1 MRILFTTLLAAFALP
16 SAVEASTYNLI
27 CTPERSYQISYID
40 KVNEWGDLTQDRS
53 KYKEDIK
60 LGKKFKV
67 SYNFKN
73 NNGFLENNTAKAVR
87 ILDPGPYE
95 YAPLFLYSQ
104 VGATDSTE
112 KENKYGEILTVS
124 SIKLNTWNIRIER
137 PTDSSTRF
145 VSIKSLEDSK
155 ERYTMDDS
163 FEETNFSLTEKLI
176 HEISNGLC
184 KAIK

>member
-40 KVNEWGDLTQDRS
+40 KVNKWGDLTQDRS

-73 NNGFLENNTAKAVR
+73 NNGFLENNPAKAVR

-104 VGATDSTE
+104 VGAADGTE
-112 KENKYGEILTVS
+112 KENKYGEILAVS

>member
-1 MRILFTTLLAAFALP
+1 MKRLLLPLLAGLALP
-16 SAVEASTYNLI
+16 TTVEASTYYLI

-40 KVNEWGDLTQDRS
+40 KVNKWGDLTQDRS

-73 NNGFLENNTAKAVR
+73 NNGFLENNSAKAVR

-104 VGATDSTE
+104 VGAVDNTE
-112 KENKYGEILTVS
+112 KENEYGEILFVDS
-124 SIKLNTWNIRIER
+124 MKINTWNIRIDR
-137 PTDSSTRF
+137 PTDSLTSF
-145 VSIKSLEDSK
+145 FSIKSLEDS
-155 ERYTMDDS
+155 EMREIINSDD
-163 FEETNFSLTEKLI
+163 FTRDTITEKLI
-176 HEISNGLC
+176 HEISTGRC
-184 KAIK
+184 KPIK